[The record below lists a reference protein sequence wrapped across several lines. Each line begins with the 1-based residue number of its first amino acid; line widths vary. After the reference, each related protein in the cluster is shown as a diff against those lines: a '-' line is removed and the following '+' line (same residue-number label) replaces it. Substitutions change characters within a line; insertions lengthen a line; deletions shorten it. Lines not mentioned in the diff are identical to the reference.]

1 MRRRLLT
8 RRTAAA
14 TIVVL
19 AGLGALA
26 GSGFAQGSAA
36 QANYA
41 PTNTA
46 PPVISGTAQS
56 GQTLTTTTGTWTY
69 QTAPTF
75 SFQWQRC
82 NESGASCASIA
93 GATSSTY
100 VVQAADNA
108 STLRAVVTAQNVDGT
123 TSATSA
129 QTAKIGSSG
138 PSNTALPAI
147 TGTVKVGQTLTT
159 TPGTWSSSTTPTF
172 AYAWQRCNT
181 AGDAC
186 AAIAGATATT
196 YVLQAA
202 DAGST
207 LRAQVTATSTQG
219 TASATSAQ
227 TATVVTSS
235 GSTGTV
241 VPAASVLLPVR
252 LVIDRIQ
259 FQPRR
264 LTNRAQILARFHIAD
279 TRGNSVS
286 GALVYAIGLPYA
298 WAKGGPEV
306 TSGQDGWATLSIQ
319 PTRNLPLG
327 RGHSLVFF
335 VRARVQGQ
343 DILAGSSTRRLV
355 QVLTG

>member
-8 RRTAAA
+8 RWTAAA

-19 AGLGALA
+19 AALGALA
-26 GSGFAQGSAA
+26 SSGFAQGSAA

-41 PTNTA
+41 PTNTT
-46 PPVISGTAQS
+46 PPAISGSAQV

-75 SFQWQRC
+75 AFQWQRC
-82 NESGASCASIA
+82 NESGASCTLITGASA
-93 GATSSTY
+93 STY
-100 VVQAADNA
+100 VVQQADNA
-108 STLRAVVTAQNVDGT
+108 STIRAVVTALNADGT

-129 QTAKIGSSG
+129 QTAAVGGNG
-138 PSNTALPAI
+138 PSNTVLPAI
-147 TGTVKVGQTLTT
+147 TGTAKAGSTLTT
-159 TPGTWSSSTTPTF
+159 TPGTWTSSTTPTF

-181 AGDAC
+181 TGDAC
-186 AAIAGATATT
+186 AAITGATAST
-196 YVLQAA
+196 YVVQTV
-202 DAGST
+202 DVGST
-207 LRAQVTATSTQG
+207 LRAQVTAASTQG

-227 TATVVTSS
+227 TAAVVTSS
-235 GSTGTV
+235 GSTGSV
-241 VPAASVLLPVR
+241 VPAASVTLPVR

-264 LTNRAQILARFHIAD
+264 LTNRGQILARFHIAD

-343 DILAGSSTRRLV
+343 DVLAGSSTRRLV

>member
-14 TIVVL
+14 TIVIL
-19 AGLGALA
+19 AALGALA
-26 GSGFAQGSAA
+26 GSGLAQGSAA

-46 PPVISGTAQS
+46 PPVISGTAQA
-56 GQTLTTTTGTWTY
+56 GQTLTAATGTWTF
-69 QTAPTF
+69 QTTPTYTY
-75 SFQWQRC
+75 QWQRC
-82 NESGASCASIA
+82 NESGASCTSIT

-100 VVQAADNA
+100 VVQSADNT
-108 STLRAVVTAQNVDGT
+108 STLRVVVTAQNTDGT

-129 QTAKIGSSG
+129 QTAVVGSNA

-147 TGTVKVGQTLTT
+147 SGTATSGQTLTT

-172 AYAWQRCNT
+172 TYAWQRCNST
-181 AGDAC
+181 GASC
-186 AAIAGATATT
+186 AAISSATATT
-196 YVLQAA
+196 YVVQPA
-202 DAGST
+202 DVGST
-207 LRAQVTATSTQG
+207 LRAQVTATNAQG

-227 TATVVTSS
+227 TAVVTA
-235 GSTGTV
+235 STGSV
-241 VPAASVLLPVR
+241 VEAANVTLPVR
-252 LVIDRIQ
+252 LVINRIQ

-264 LTNRAQILARFHIAD
+264 VVSHAPFQARFHVVD
-279 TRGNSVS
+279 TLGRSVS

-298 WAKGGPEV
+298 WANGSPEV
-306 TSGQDGWATLSIQ
+306 TTGQDGWATVTIT
-319 PTRNLPLG
+319 PGRTLPLG

-335 VRARVQGQ
+335 VRARVPGQ